1 MNGWFLILEAQ
12 FYFYLTI
19 IAPAETK
26 FPRYQLKLLLN
37 LHLKFYSQTY
47 DDLKNPTILSTD
59 EKTKSE
65 ILNKVMKTT
74 AIVRCSSVYKE
85 CYR

>member
-1 MNGWFLILEAQ
+1 M
-12 FYFYLTI
+12 I

-26 FPRYQLKLLLN
+26 FSSLSAELLLN
-37 LHLKFYSQTY
+37 LHLQCYSQTY
-47 DDLKNPTILSTD
+47 DDLKNPTILSAD

-74 AIVRCSSVYKE
+74 AIVRCSSVYKV